1 MTTLAPGPGA
11 GGSSSDDDAD
21 TEESLGGEMT
31 LFEHLRE
38 LRDRLFR
45 SALAVAA
52 GFVVGFIF
60 RKPVFDLL
68 IKPYCELPARLRAGS
83 SAFNPDEC
91 TLIFT
96 DVMGAFFISLKAA
109 AVIAVVLA
117 GPVVAYQV
125 WRFVTPGLRPVERR
139 YALPFIIASGLLFAG
154 GAVFAY
160 LSLPLGLK
168 VLLSFAGDNVVSL
181 MDANRYLGFLLNTTL
196 GFGLSFQFPLI
207 LLALVLTRVV
217 GVAGLRA
224 HRRHAIFGTFVAAAI
239 ITPQTDPVSMS
250 VLAGPLVLMYEGCI
264 LVARYVE
271 RRQRQRDA
279 EADAD

>member
-1 MTTLAPGPGA
+1 
-11 GGSSSDDDAD
+11 
-21 TEESLGGEMT
+21 MT

-38 LRDRLFR
+38 LRDRLFK
-45 SALAVAA
+45 SAVAVVL
-52 GFVVGFIF
+52 GFVVGFVF
-60 RKPVFDLL
+60 RAPVFDVL
-68 IKPYCELPARLRAGS
+68 IRPYCELPARLRAGS
-83 SAFNPDEC
+83 TAFNANEC

-139 YALPFIIASGLLFAG
+139 YALPFVIASQLLFAG

-160 LSLPLGLK
+160 VSLPLGLE
-168 VLLSFAGDNVVSL
+168 VLLSFAGENVVSL

-207 LLALVLTRVV
+207 LLALVLTGTV
-217 GVAGLRA
+217 GVAGLRQY
-224 HRRHAIFGTFVAAAI
+224 RRHAIFGTFVASAI

-250 VLAGPLVLMYEGCI
+250 VLAGPLIVMYEACI
-264 LVARYVE
+264 LVARLVE
-271 RRQRQRDA
+271 RRSKRDA
-279 EADAD
+279 AAED

>member
-1 MTTLAPGPGA
+1 MTTLAAGPGGA
-11 GGSSSDDDAD
+11 GPSQPSSDPEHDPGD
-21 TEESLGGEMT
+21 EMT

-38 LRDRLFR
+38 LRDRLFK
-45 SALAVAA
+45 SVLAVVLGFIV
-52 GFVVGFIF
+52 GFVF
-60 RKPVFDLL
+60 RRPVFDVL
-68 IKPYCELPARLRAGS
+68 IAPYCELPARLRAGS
-83 SAFNPDEC
+83 SAFNPNEC

-109 AVIAVVLA
+109 AVIAIVLA

-139 YALPFIIASGLLFAG
+139 YALPFIVASGMLFAG

-160 LSLPLGLK
+160 LTLPLGLQ
-168 VLLSFAGDNVVSL
+168 VLLSFAGENVVSL

-207 LLALVLTRVV
+207 LLALVLTGAV
-217 GVAGLRA
+217 GSAGLKQY
-224 HRRHAIFGTFVAAAI
+224 RRHAIFGTFVASAI

-250 VLAGPLVLMYEGCI
+250 VLAGPLILLYEGCV
-264 LVARYVE
+264 LVAKLLE
-271 RRQRQRDA
+271 RRRRRQA
-279 EADAD
+279 EADA

>member
-1 MTTLAPGPGA
+1 
-11 GGSSSDDDAD
+11 
-21 TEESLGGEMT
+21 MT

-38 LRDRLFR
+38 LRDRLFK
-45 SALAVAA
+45 SAVAVVL
-52 GFVVGFIF
+52 GFVVGFVF
-60 RKPVFDLL
+60 RAPVFDVL

-83 SAFNPDEC
+83 TAFNANEC

-117 GPVVAYQV
+117 GPFVAYQV

-139 YALPFIIASGLLFAG
+139 YALPFLIASQLLFAG

-160 LSLPLGLK
+160 VSLPLGLQ
-168 VLLSFAGDNVVSL
+168 VLLSFAGENVVSL

-207 LLALVLTRVV
+207 LLALVLTGVV
-217 GVAGLRA
+217 GVAGLKQY
-224 HRRHAIFGTFVAAAI
+224 RRHAIFGTFVAAAI

-250 VLAGPLVLMYEGCI
+250 LLAGPLILMYEGCI
-264 LVARYVE
+264 LVARVVE
-271 RRQRQRDA
+271 RRRPR
-279 EADAD
+279 ERADA

>member
-1 MTTLAPGPGA
+1 MTTLAPGPG
-11 GGSSSDDDAD
+11 GTSSPEPHRGDAD
-21 TEESLGGEMT
+21 EPLGGEMT

-38 LRDRLFR
+38 LRDRLFK
-45 SALAVAA
+45 SALAIAA
-52 GFVVGFIF
+52 GFVVGFFF
-60 RKPVFDLL
+60 RGPVFDLL
-68 IKPYCELPARLRAGS
+68 IAPYCELPARLRAGS

-139 YALPFIIASGLLFAG
+139 YALPFIVASGLLFAG

-160 LSLPLGLK
+160 VSLPLGLK
-168 VLLSFAGDNVVSL
+168 VLLSFAGENVVSL

-207 LLALVLTRVV
+207 LLALVLTGAV
-217 GVAGLRA
+217 GVEGLKKY
-224 HRRHAIFGTFVAAAI
+224 RRHAYFGTFVAAAI

-250 VLAGPLVLMYEGCI
+250 VLAAPLVLMFEGCV
-264 LVARYVE
+264 LVARVLE
-271 RRQRQRDA
+271 RRRRRA
-279 EADAD
+279 IESGEA

>member
-1 MTTLAPGPGA
+1 MTTLAPGPG
-11 GGSSSDDDAD
+11 GGGASSGEPSPDPA
-21 TEESLGGEMT
+21 EAPGGEMT

-38 LRDRLFR
+38 LRDRMFK
-45 SALAVAA
+45 SAVAI
-52 GFVVGFIF
+52 VVGFIVGFVF
-60 RKPVFDLL
+60 RAPVFDVL

-83 SAFNPDEC
+83 TAFNANEC

-139 YALPFIIASGLLFAG
+139 YALPFVIASQLLFAG

-160 LSLPLGLK
+160 VSLPLGLE
-168 VLLSFAGDNVVSL
+168 VLLSFAGENVVSL

-217 GVAGLRA
+217 GADGLRQY
-224 HRRHAIFGTFVAAAI
+224 RRHAIFGTFVAAAI

-250 VLAGPLVLMYEGCI
+250 VLAGPLIVMYEACI
-264 LVARYVE
+264 LVARLLE
-271 RRQRQRDA
+271 RRRAA
-279 EADAD
+279 EPPAGA

>member
-1 MTTLAPGPGA
+1 MTTLAPGPG
-11 GGSSSDDDAD
+11 GGGPESHAKPGAD
-21 TEESLGGEMT
+21 EYVGEEMT

-45 SALAVAA
+45 SAIAVVA
-52 GFVVGFIF
+52 GFAVGFVF
-60 RKPVFDLL
+60 RQPVFDLL
-68 IKPYCELPARLRAGS
+68 IEPYCELPSTLRAGS
-83 SAFNPDEC
+83 SAFNPDNC

-109 AVIAVVLA
+109 AVIAIVLA
-117 GPVVAYQV
+117 GPVVAYQL
-125 WRFVTPGLRPVERR
+125 WRFITPGLRPIERR
-139 YALPFIIASGLLFAG
+139 YALPFIVASAVLFAA

-160 LSLPLGLK
+160 VSLPLGLE

-196 GFGLSFQFPLI
+196 GFGLAFQFPLI
-207 LLALVLTRVV
+207 LLALVLSGVV

-239 ITPQTDPVSMS
+239 ITPQTDPISMT
-250 VLAGPLVLMYEGCI
+250 VLALPLILMYEGCV
-264 LVARYVE
+264 LVAKFVE
-271 RRQRQRDA
+271 RRRNRHPA
-279 EADAD
+279 IEA

>member
-1 MTTLAPGPGA
+1 MTTLAPGPGV
-11 GGSSSDDDAD
+11 GGSSSPSDEDG
-21 TEESLGGEMT
+21 LGGEMS

-38 LRDRLFR
+38 LRDRLFKC
-45 SALAVAA
+45 AVAVVL
-52 GFVVGFIF
+52 GFVVGFVF
-60 RKPVFDLL
+60 REPVFDLL
-68 IKPYCELPARLRAGS
+68 IQPYCELPARLRAGS

-139 YALPFIIASGLLFAG
+139 YALPFVIASQVLFAG

-160 LSLPLGLK
+160 VSLPLGLQ
-168 VLLSFAGDNVVSL
+168 VLLSFAGENVVSL

-207 LLALVLTRVV
+207 LLALVLTGVV
-217 GVAGLRA
+217 GADGLRQY
-224 HRRHAIFGTFVAAAI
+224 RRHAIFGTFVAAAI

-250 VLAGPLVLMYEGCI
+250 VLAGPLIIMYEACI
-264 LVARYVE
+264 LVARLKE
-271 RRQRQRDA
+271 RRRPTDA
-279 EADAD
+279 GADA

>member
-1 MTTLAPGPGA
+1 MTTLAPRPGD
-11 GGSSSDDDAD
+11 GGQSSPSASPDPR
-21 TEESLGGEMT
+21 EYLGDEMT

-52 GFVVGFIF
+52 GFVVGFIL
-60 RKPVFDLL
+60 RQPVFNLL
-68 IKPYCELPARLRAGS
+68 IEPYCELPSTLRAGS
-83 SAFNPDEC
+83 SVFDAKRC

-109 AVIAVVLA
+109 AVIAIVLA

-139 YALPFIIASGLLFAG
+139 YALPFIVASGVLFGA

-160 LSLPLGLK
+160 VTLPLGLK
-168 VLLSFAGDNVVSL
+168 VLLSFAGENVVSL
-181 MDANRYLGFLLNTTL
+181 MDANRYLGFLLSTTL
-196 GFGLSFQFPLI
+196 AFGLAFQFPLI
-207 LLALVLTRVV
+207 LLALVLSGAV
-217 GVAGLRA
+217 GVEGLRA

-239 ITPQTDPVSMS
+239 ITPQTDPLSMTL
-250 VLAGPLVLMYEGCI
+250 LALPLILMYEGCVVVAKV
-264 LVARYVE
+264 VAR
-271 RRQRQRDA
+271 RRSRVDA
-279 EADAD
+279 AGA